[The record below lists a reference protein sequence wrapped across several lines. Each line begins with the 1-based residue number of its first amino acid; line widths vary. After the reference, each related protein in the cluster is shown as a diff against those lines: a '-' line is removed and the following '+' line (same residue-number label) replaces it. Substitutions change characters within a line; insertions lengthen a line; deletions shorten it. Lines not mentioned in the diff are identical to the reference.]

1 MTNYK
6 HLIALLL
13 GAGIAG
19 ASQLS
24 AQEPAKEVRTIK
36 LLQDD
41 AQVRYASKLY
51 ELKYTKPTDIRPFIL
66 AAVKRYSDRSQVE
79 RVNNYENNKKYLLVS
94 TGEDF
99 LPYVD
104 ELIAGL
110 DKPGKEDAN
119 GSIIE
124 GTGITRITYTP
135 NYRAA
140 ADIVR
145 IINEGLKTPEGMMYL
160 NEDTNTIYWKDDKG
174 AALAALSWVKYLD
187 RPLPQVELHLKYYEI
202 RESKLRDIG
211 VDYLAWKNGPGLD
224 IFSAGFDTGK
234 IFSTEA
240 VFDVIGGVSQLVDL
254 TKDFSSAWGYGGFF
268 TAPKFDLSFIRVL
281 QQSGNAKLAAQADL
295 TFINTPVY
303 EVPAL
308 NTHLPKVYTAQLTPG
323 YENITKD
330 DDDRSSVVTGGD
342 SSLTL
347 SVINPVICFGATE
360 DEIES
365 KGEIPSTQ
373 EFYEKN
379 NGGVVFAYKLAS
391 KSVTERSNRG
401 DELGDSSTVGG
412 ELTLGFKTE
421 KLLASYIKENDV
433 EQTIGIPF
441 LVKIPV
447 LKYLFGTTTSIK
459 ERTYIV
465 VTAEASLVHPDG
477 HPAPVESVSAPVPD
491 PDAEAEA
498 EAEVKDEANANI
510 STL

>member
-6 HLIALLL
+6 HLIMLLL

-41 AQVRYASKLY
+41 AQIRYASKLY
-51 ELKYTKPTDIRPFIL
+51 ELKYIKPTDIRPFIL

-79 RVNNYENNKKYLLVS
+79 RVNNTETDKHYILVS

-99 LPYVD
+99 IPYVD

-119 GSIIE
+119 GSIVE
-124 GTGITRITYTP
+124 GTGVTRITYTP

-140 ADIVR
+140 GDIVR
-145 IINEGLKTPEGMMYL
+145 IINNGVKSPEGMTYL
-160 NEDTNTIYWKDDKG
+160 NEDTNTIYWKDDRA
-174 AALAALSWVKYLD
+174 AALGALAWVKYLD
-187 RPLPQVELHLKYYEI
+187 RPLPQVELHLNYYEI

-240 VFDVIGGVSQLVDL
+240 IFDLIGGASELIDL
-254 TKDFSSAWGYGGFF
+254 TKDFSTAWGYGGFF
-268 TAPKFDLSFIRVL
+268 TAPKFDLSFVRLL

-303 EVPAL
+303 EIDEL
-308 NTHLPKVYTAQLTPG
+308 NRDLPKVYTAQLTPG
-323 YENITKD
+323 YENFEKD
-330 DDDRSSVVTGGD
+330 DNDRTSVVTGGD
-342 SSLTL
+342 SSFTL
-347 SVINPVICFGATE
+347 SVINPVICFGASE
-360 DEIES
+360 DEIQS
-365 KGEIPSTQ
+365 KGEIPTTQ
-373 EFYEKN
+373 EFYDKN

-401 DELGDSSTVGG
+401 DELGDSSTIGG

-447 LKYLFGTTTSIK
+447 LKYLFGTTTNIK
-459 ERTYIV
+459 EKTYIV
-465 VTAEASLVHPDG
+465 VTAEASLIHPDG
-477 HPAPVESVSAPVPD
+477 HIVPADLASVPTPD
-491 PDAEAEA
+491 PEEAAEAEEKA
-498 EAEVKDEANANI
+498 DPNANVHI
-510 STL
+510 ND